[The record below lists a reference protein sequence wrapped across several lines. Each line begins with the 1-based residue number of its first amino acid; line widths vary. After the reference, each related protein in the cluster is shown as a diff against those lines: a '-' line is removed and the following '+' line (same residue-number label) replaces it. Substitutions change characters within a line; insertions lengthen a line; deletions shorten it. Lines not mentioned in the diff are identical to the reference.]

1 MAGYSVLASRYAHSL
16 LSLAIEKGLTNDV
29 QADLAGIKKAY
40 HESAELRTFLKSPV
54 ININTKK
61 AAMEKAFGSN
71 ISKLTLLFIGKL
83 VEARREMYIGEVAE
97 AFNDSYKKMNGVVTA
112 QVITAAPMNEKIKA
126 EVTRVI
132 KNNKEFINSSSIEI
146 EERIDKNL
154 IGGIIINVGDK
165 QIDASFSRLINEFK
179 MAFSHNYYVKEF

>member
-1 MAGYSVLASRYAHSL
+1 
-16 LSLAIEKGLTNDV
+16 
-29 QADLAGIKKAY
+29 
-40 HESAELRTFLKSPV
+40 
-54 ININTKK
+54 
-61 AAMEKAFGSN
+61 
-71 ISKLTLLFIGKL
+71 
-83 VEARREMYIGEVAE
+83 
-97 AFNDSYKKMNGVVTA
+97 
-112 QVITAAPMNEKIKA
+112 VITAAPMNEKIKA